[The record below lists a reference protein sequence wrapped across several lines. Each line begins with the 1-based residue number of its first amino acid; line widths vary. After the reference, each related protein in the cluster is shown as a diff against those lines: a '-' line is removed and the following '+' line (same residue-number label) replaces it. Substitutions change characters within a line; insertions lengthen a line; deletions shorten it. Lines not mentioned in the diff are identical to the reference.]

1 MTDQSTSEVSPDWQA
16 VAKALADELGQAKA
30 AMLAY
35 QSIAMQLTEQA
46 TANTEPDEPD
56 VDVDATKA
64 IVP

>member
-1 MTDQSTSEVSPDWQA
+1 MTAVDQPEVSPDWQA

-35 QSIAMQLTEQA
+35 QSIVVQLTEQA
-46 TANTEPDEPD
+46 TANTPDEPD

>member
-1 MTDQSTSEVSPDWQA
+1 MTAEQTPEVSPDWQA
-16 VAKALADELGQAKA
+16 VAKVLADELGQAKA

-46 TANTEPDEPD
+46 TADTPDEPD